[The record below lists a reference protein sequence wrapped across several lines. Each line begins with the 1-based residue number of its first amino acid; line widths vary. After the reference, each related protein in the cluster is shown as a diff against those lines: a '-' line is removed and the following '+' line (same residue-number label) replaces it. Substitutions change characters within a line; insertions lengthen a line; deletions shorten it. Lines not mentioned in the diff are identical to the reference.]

1 MECGYKLRFSREPEF
16 NIQIRMLPALAF
28 LPLEDIE
35 EAFDEMEES
44 EDNVIPVEIL
54 TYFETTYIG

>member
-1 MECGYKLRFSREPEF
+1 
-16 NIQIRMLPALAF
+16 MLPALAF

-35 EAFDEMEES
+35 DAIDEMEES